1 MQPIVAVN
9 TSDCFIPRPRL
20 LAPGHLHLPSQRPSS
35 CSVHPSTTAAEVA
48 QRLDAKLGKTAFERI
63 ISNKDRRYK
72 IWAQELELAG
82 PGYCPTVQRYWKRGT
97 MKPGNLKKFNPNH
110 YPVFENY
117 KIRNWLR
124 YRNKEKKAF
133 LMDILQYKDCELRQ
147 RTEGIV
153 FEHMGFDVSGFEI
166 QSPYTPI
173 GKFRFQSES
182 RSGIQDPNAAIS
194 YLEPEPPSPLVVQDS
209 FWNSVPT
216 DGFGNNLKD
225 PVSTFSEDAD
235 LPSPRSE
242 FIMPSF
248 NSIPVQEKQSG
259 TDRWASFVTL
269 KEDFS
274 FFQVLTQKEQ
284 NQQNQKPFPFTES
297 TTAGDMQTPSGS
309 PFPKLEEVIA
319 ERDAPDDIQ
328 SPTSPRESCELEAQD
343 TVDERFFT
351 LRSRSRHRISPS
363 PSPEP
368 AERESMDPSSDW
380 PASRSQMVSQNGFVM
395 STARRIIKTPLP
407 KSRVSMKNPRICR
420 IVTNQ
425 ARPSALLEGPTNSHQ
440 RPSLQYIAAR
450 GSGEVDLAS
459 SRLIEGQR
467 QITEVIQQHRTGKEK
482 SARLSRIG
490 ADLSKKL
497 GSAEYWPAFLG
508 ENQQQLLVSG
518 ERSGKASPGLISV
531 FQSKDSEFKDETS
544 KDKPRIVGIMKNHL
558 SNSGNNARFSVRG
571 QKTLRYGEGD
581 HRGTVTEL
589 SSPVRTKITI
599 GSDKLS

>member
-20 LAPGHLHLPSQRPSS
+20 LGLGNLHLSVQRLVSGAS
-35 CSVHPSTTAAEVA
+35 HPSTNAGNLVLRLVA
-48 QRLDAKLGKTAFERI
+48 RLEKAAFERI
-63 ISNKDRRYK
+63 VANKDRRYK
-72 IWAQELELAG
+72 VWAHELELAA

-97 MKPGNLKKFNPNH
+97 MKPGNLKKFNPNQS
-110 YPVFENY
+110 PVFENY

-124 YRNKEKKAF
+124 HRIKEKKAF

-147 RTEGIV
+147 RADGIV

-166 QSPYTPI
+166 QSPYTPM
-173 GKFRFQSES
+173 GKFSFHSES
-182 RSGIQDPNAAIS
+182 RNGIQDPNTAIS
-194 YLEPEPPSPLVVQDS
+194 YLEPESPPPAAVQDS
-209 FWNSVPT
+209 FWKCVPA
-216 DGFGNNLKD
+216 DGFVEIDD
-225 PVSTFSEDAD
+225 PVNSLIDD
-235 LPSPRSE
+235 LDVSSPRSE
-242 FIMPSF
+242 LIMPSL
-248 NSIPVQEKQSG
+248 NSNSFQDKQPGSDG
-259 TDRWASFVTL
+259 WASFETL
-269 KEDFS
+269 KEEFS
-274 FFQVLTQKEQ
+274 FFRILTQKEQ
-284 NQQNQKPFPFTES
+284 NQQQQKPFPLTES

-309 PFPKLEEVIA
+309 PFPKLEEAIA
-319 ERDAPDDIQ
+319 EHNAPDDIQ

-351 LRSRSRHRISPS
+351 LRSRSRNRISPS

-380 PASRSQMVSQNGFVM
+380 PASRSQLVSQNGFVM

-407 KSRVSMKNPRICR
+407 KSRVSMKNPRICSL
-420 IVTNQ
+420 VTNP
-425 ARPSALLEGPTNSHQ
+425 ARPSALLEGPANSQQ

-450 GSGEVDLAS
+450 GSGEADLAS

-518 ERSGKASPGLISV
+518 DRSAKASPGLISV
-531 FQSKDSEFKDETS
+531 FQSKDTEFKDETS

-558 SNSGNNARFSVRG
+558 SNSTNTARFSVRG

-589 SSPVRTKITI
+589 SSPVRTKIAI

>member
-20 LAPGHLHLPSQRPSS
+20 LAPGHRHLPIQRLSS
-35 CSVHPSTTAAEVA
+35 SSVHPSTTAEEVA
-48 QRLDAKLGKTAFERI
+48 QRLDARLGKTAFERI

-72 IWAQELELAG
+72 VWAQELELSG
-82 PGYCPTVQRYWKRGT
+82 PGYCPAVQRYWKRGT

-110 YPVFENY
+110 CPVFENY

-147 RTEGIV
+147 RADGIV
-153 FEHMGFDVSGFEI
+153 FEYMGFDVSGFEI

-182 RSGIQDPNAAIS
+182 KSGVQDPNAAIS
-194 YLEPEPPSPLVVQDS
+194 YLEPEPPSPLAIEDS

-216 DGFGNNLKD
+216 EGFGVNLKEE
-225 PVSTFSEDAD
+225 VSTLSDDAD
-235 LPSPRSE
+235 VPSPRSE
-242 FIMPSF
+242 LILPNFSSLPAQDTHLG
-248 NSIPVQEKQSG
+248 NE
-259 TDRWASFVTL
+259 RWASFETL

-274 FFQVLTQKEQ
+274 FFLIVNQKEQ
-284 NQQNQKPFPFTES
+284 HHQNQKPFPLTES

-309 PFPKLEEVIA
+309 PFPKLEEVVA
-319 ERDAPDDIQ
+319 ERDVPDDIQ

-407 KSRVSMKNPRICR
+407 KSRVSMKNPRICSV
-420 IVTNQ
+420 VTNL
-425 ARPSALLEGPTNSHQ
+425 ARPSALLEGPTTSHQ

-450 GSGEVDLAS
+450 GSGEVELAS

-508 ENQQQLLVSG
+508 ENQQQLLLSG
-518 ERSGKASPGLISV
+518 DRSGKASPGLISV

-544 KDKPRIVGIMKNHL
+544 KDKPRIVGIMKNNL
-558 SNSGNNARFSVRG
+558 VNNRNTARFSVRG
-571 QKTLRYGEGD
+571 QKTLRYGD
-581 HRGTVTEL
+581 SDNRGAVTEL
-589 SSPVRTKITI
+589 SSPVRAKII